1 MLCMRKGEVIM
12 KSLFDLMPNI
22 DSVIVALLVTAIA
35 FAISLVFTYLVSF
48 KMRATRSFFVTSAIM
63 PMIVAAVISMVSIFL
78 DNTATGAVRIATIAV
93 ALGLVRFRS
102 ANGRAEE
109 LLLLFAGIAT
119 GLVCGLGYVVFA
131 LIFAIVVAILFL
143 VLSSVNL
150 FTNKKFNN
158 EKLLKITIP
167 ESLEYSEVFL
177 DTFSSFLKTNE
188 LVEVKTT
195 GMGSLFRLSY
205 RIEFKD
211 IKEEKQFIDELRTKN
226 GNLEISVLPYVNEG
240 KAL

>member
-1 MLCMRKGEVIM
+1 M
-12 KSLFDLMPNI
+12 KSLFNLLPNV
-22 DSVIVALLVTAIA
+22 DSVFIALMVTAIA
-35 FAISLVFTYLVSF
+35 FVISLLFTYLISF
-48 KMRATRSFFVTSAIM
+48 KMRGTKSFFVTSAIM

-78 DNTATGAVRIATIAV
+78 DSTATGAVRIATIAV

-102 ANGRAEE
+102 TNGRAEE

-131 LIFAIVVAILFL
+131 LIFALVVALLFL

-150 FTNKKFNN
+150 FNNKRFNN

-167 ESLEYSEVFL
+167 ESLEYSEVFA
-177 DTFSSFLKTNE
+177 DTFSTYLKTNE

-205 RIEFKD
+205 RIELNNV
-211 IKEEKQFIDELRTKN
+211 KEEKQFIDELRTKN
-226 GNLEISVLPYVNEG
+226 GNLEISVLPYVDES
-240 KAL
+240 KSL

>member
-1 MLCMRKGEVIM
+1 M
-12 KSLFDLMPNI
+12 KSLFDLLPNV
-22 DSVIVALLVTAIA
+22 DSVWVALMVTAIA
-35 FAISLVFTYLVSF
+35 FAISLVFTFLVSL
-48 KMRATRSFFVTSAIM
+48 KMRGTKSFFITSAIM

-93 ALGLVRFRS
+93 ALGLIRFRS
-102 ANGRAEE
+102 TNGRAEE

-119 GLVCGLGYVVFA
+119 GLVCGLGYVLFA
-131 LIFAIVVAILFL
+131 FIFAFVVAVLYL
-143 VLSSVNL
+143 ALSSVNL
-150 FTNKKFNN
+150 FNNKRFNN

-167 ESLEYSEVFL
+167 ESLEYSEVFS
-177 DTFSSFLKTNE
+177 DTFSTYLKTNE

-205 RIEFKD
+205 RIELND

-226 GNLEISVLPYVNEG
+226 GNLEISILPYVIEN
-240 KAL
+240 KSL